1 LIYELLLKIGGHSE
15 ENQRACYLYGTYVGQ
30 AFQLIDDILDFE
42 GTTGVIGKA
51 PLADLKSGLAT
62 APTLFAADEFPQLV
76 ALINR
81 KFESPGDIEEALEL
95 VQRSQGLV
103 RSRSVDS

>member
-1 LIYELLLKIGGHSE
+1 M
-15 ENQRACYLYGTYVGQ
+15 
-30 AFQLIDDILDFE
+30 DDILDFE
-42 GTTGVIGKA
+42 GSAGVIGKA

-95 VQRSQGLV
+95 VQMSSGIV
-103 RSRSVDS
+103 RSRWLQYNTIE